1 MSISEKDYNKLSDT
15 AYWIDPKHKDYDSK
29 IKEGNIREIAGKEYK
44 ILKVE
49 DNSTNG
55 MQAMAVAPIKNG
67 IPDTSEII
75 IAFAGTNASDRLDIL
90 TDAQTVVAGNKGL
103 DVSSWWKSPERVDG
117 QIHSAENFVKGI
129 KNTYPTAAV
138 TTTGHSLGEYIALYI
153 AAENGWMNVGF
164 NGPDPYNIL
173 SKTAKD
179 WTKNNPG
186 MLFNYR
192 SKGDFVNATGNGTGA
207 AIPIDQMLNVGL
219 ADTLDLHDLSN
230 WKFDKEGRLLIRDTP
245 ENKKARQ
252 IQAEK
257 FMYAQLI
264 GLSILAKKLK
274 ASGGGLSAGEE
285 IYLNDSQALI
295 AVESASQAM
304 KIGLESV
311 IEIYQDGISE
321 AEKVWDEGLKRA
333 RSFGSALEEYEILD
347 ALADGGATQATIV
360 NEPTAYYEEKMAKA
374 RKIGESFD
382 STIAEIKA
390 SIDVLK
396 KADKNLAS
404 QLN

>member
-90 TDAQTVVAGNKGL
+90 TDTQTVVAGNKGL

-129 KNTYPTAAV
+129 KSTYPTAAV

-207 AIPIDQMLNVGL
+207 AIPFDQMLHVGL
-219 ADTLDLHDLSN
+219 ADTLDLHNLSN

-245 ENKKARQ
+245 ENKKGRQ

-333 RSFGSALEEYEILD
+333 RSFGSALEEYEVLD

>member
-1 MSISEKDYNKLSDT
+1 MASEKTYNELSDT
-15 AYWIDPKHKDYDSK
+15 VYWVDPKHKDYNVSLK
-29 IKEGNIREIAGKEYK
+29 NGAIKNFGGKEYK

-55 MQAMAVAPIKNG
+55 MQAMAVAPIKNR

-90 TDAQTVVAGNKGL
+90 TDTQTVVAGNKGL

-164 NGPDPYNIL
+164 NGPDPYKIL

-179 WTKNNPG
+179 WIKNNPG

-219 ADTLDLHDLSN
+219 ADTLDLHNLSN

-264 GLSILAKKLK
+264 GLSILAMKLK

-311 IEIYQDGISE
+311 IKIYQDGISE

-333 RSFGSALEEYEILD
+333 RSFGSALEDYEILD

-382 STIAEIKA
+382 SMIAEIKS